1 MSENLSEDDGV
12 LLSLWRGGLKV
23 INGRVARAG
32 DTTTMRQIANDVAL
46 DRGVSF
52 GDLIMP
58 DHVPGARARAIS
70 HPRQEAMWRMKQA
83 GKWSLPQIGQF
94 LGKRDHTTVL
104 AGVRAHQKRLDA
116 ASCETA
122 ETM

>member
-12 LLSLWRGGLKV
+12 YLSLWRGPVKV
-23 INGRVARAG
+23 NFGRLAKAG
-32 DTTTMRQIANDVAL
+32 DTTTMRQIATDVAL

-58 DHVPGARARAIS
+58 DHVPGARAFAIA
-70 HPRQEAMWRMKQA
+70 HPRQEAMWRMRQA
-83 GKWSLPQIGQF
+83 GKWSLPQIGRF
-94 LGKRDHTTVL
+94 LGERDHTTIL

-122 ETM
+122 ETV